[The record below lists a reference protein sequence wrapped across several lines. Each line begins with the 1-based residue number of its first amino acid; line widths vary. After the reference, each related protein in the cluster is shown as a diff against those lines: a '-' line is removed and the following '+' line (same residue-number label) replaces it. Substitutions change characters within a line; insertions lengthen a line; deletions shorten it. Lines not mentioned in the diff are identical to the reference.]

1 MQKRVIRI
9 MMGCWYRESCRE
21 LFKELK
27 ILTLVSQYIFLLL
40 MFVVNNSEYF
50 VLNNA
55 YHSNNT
61 RRRNDLHLPQVT
73 LSMYQ
78 KGVYYSGIKTF
89 SALPKAIN
97 DVSNKPNKFRIAL
110 KHFLLERLFYTLN
123 EFFDN

>member
-27 ILTLVSQYIFLLL
+27 ILTLVSQYIFSLL

-61 RRRNDLHLPQVT
+61 RWRNDLHLPQVT

-78 KGVYYSGIKTF
+78 KGVYYSGIKIQC
-89 SALPKAIN
+89 SSKGN
-97 DVSNKPNKFRIAL
+97 
-110 KHFLLERLFYTLN
+110 
-123 EFFDN
+123 